1 MPRKKQSSQQ
11 YTSLLARSNPMSV
24 ITEQYRTVRTNLEF
38 TAVDSD
44 IKAMLITSPG
54 PGEGKTMSSANLAV
68 VFAQQ
73 DKKVLIVDA
82 DMRKPSL
89 HLRFRKNNQTGL
101 SNILA
106 GHMGLKETVLES
118 GVPNLD
124 LITCGPIPPN
134 PSELLG
140 SKAMKEL
147 LIEAKEKYDFIIFDT
162 PPALAVADS
171 QVLATIC
178 DGVLLVCRS
187 KHTESEGLYKTVE
200 LFKMSHAKIL
210 GIVLNDQEKK
220 KTNHYQYM
228 K

>member
-1 MPRKKQSSQQ
+1 MLRKKQSNQQ
-11 YTSLLARSNPMSV
+11 FTSLLARSNPMSV
-24 ITEQYRTVRTNLEF
+24 ITEQYRTIRTNLEF
-38 TAVDSD
+38 MAVDSD

-54 PGEGKTMSSANLAV
+54 SGEGKTMTSANLAV

-73 DKKVLIVDA
+73 DKHVLIVDA

-106 GHMGLKETVLES
+106 GHMGLKETTLES

-147 LIEAKEKYDFIIFDT
+147 LMEAKDMYDLIIFDT

-171 QVLATIC
+171 QVLSAIC
-178 DGVLLVCRS
+178 DGALLVCRS
-187 KHTESEGLYKTVE
+187 KHTESRSIQKTVE
-200 LFKMSHAKIL
+200 LFEIAHAKIF

-220 KTNHYQYM
+220 KSNHYQYM

>member
-38 TAVDSD
+38 MAVDSN
-44 IKAMLITSPG
+44 INAMIVTSPG
-54 PGEGKTMSSANLAV
+54 PGEGKTMTSANLAV

-82 DMRKPSL
+82 DMRKPAL

-124 LITCGPIPPN
+124 LVTCGPIPPN

-140 SKAMKEL
+140 SKAMKDF
-147 LIEAKEKYDFIIFDT
+147 LIEARETYDLIIFDT

-178 DGVLLVCRS
+178 DGALLVFRS
-187 KHTESEGLYKTVE
+187 KHTESGGVQKTVE
-200 LFKMSHAKIL
+200 LFEMTHTKIL

-220 KTNHYQYM
+220 KSNHYQYM

>member
-1 MPRKKQSSQQ
+1 MPRKKQSSHQ

-38 TAVDSD
+38 TAVDRD
-44 IKAMLITSPG
+44 IKTMLITSPG
-54 PGEGKTMSSANLAV
+54 PGEGKTMTSANLAV

-106 GHMGLKETVLES
+106 GHMELKETVLES
-118 GVPNLD
+118 GVPHLD

-147 LIEAKEKYDFIIFDT
+147 LTEAKEKYDFIIFDT

-171 QVLATIC
+171 QVLANIC
-178 DGVLLVCRS
+178 DGALLVCRS
-187 KHTESEGLYKTVE
+187 KQTEAGGIQKTVE
-200 LFKMSHAKIL
+200 LFEMAHAKIL
-210 GIVLNDQEKK
+210 GIVLNGQEKK
-220 KTNHYQYM
+220 KSNHYQYM